1 MSNDVHTPGFKWP
14 LLLGAAGFAAG
25 FFGPILFAPEA
36 NQGPLVGILISG
48 PAGALLGLVL
58 LGICTVIGVS
68 SRLQWRIL
76 IGTAIAGALV
86 VLILVQP
93 RPALRG
99 YVMDLEVESCATPV
113 DTESQVIDY
122 WSTRI
127 ADVTWTA
134 ARPGWQQGMRHTLR
148 QAPGV
153 ILMVKVRRQISV
165 WEKRKPW
172 NQGNLFAT
180 AGRNAPEENS
190 FYHSNGACSEFPVGH
205 SFRAFEKYDLNGP
218 IRPPPEWPT
227 SELEAIIAVSPIA
240 PVPAQFEPLGAR
252 VLSRIKESK

>member
-1 MSNDVHTPGFKWP
+1 MSNDVHTPGFRWP

-25 FFGPILFAPEA
+25 FFGPMLFVPES
-36 NQGPLVGILISG
+36 NQGPLVGILMSG

-58 LGICTVIGVS
+58 LGICTVIGIS
-68 SRLQWRIL
+68 ARLQWRLL
-76 IGTAIAGALV
+76 IGTAVAGALA

-93 RPALRG
+93 EPALRG

-113 DTESQVIDY
+113 DTEPQVIDY
-122 WSTRI
+122 WSKRI
-127 ADVTWTA
+127 ADATWAA
-134 ARPGWQQGMRHTLR
+134 ARPGWQQSMRDTLR

-153 ILMVKVRRQISV
+153 ILTVRVRKQISV

-172 NQGNLFAT
+172 NRGSLFAT

-190 FYHSNGACSEFPVGH
+190 FYRSDGVCSDFPPGH

-218 IRPPPEWPT
+218 IRPPAEWPPT
-227 SELEAIIAVSPIA
+227 ALEAVITVSPIV
-240 PVPAQFEPLGAR
+240 PVPAPFEPLEAAG
-252 VLSRIKESK
+252 SS